1 MRHSAILVFA
11 NKQDLKNAL
20 SPAETCE
27 AMGLPQ
33 MKGRKWHV
41 QVGGPASPRAGPATA
56 AAVAAKPSTVAVL
69 AVACCQKDGC
79 IVLLLRLPL
88 RVWCVQGR
96 ALARVTAAPRF
107 WATPPITAAPRPLL
121 LCRARLPPR
130 GRACMRAWTG

>member
-41 QVGGPASPRAGPATA
+41 QVRCGAAWRVNRQAAWPCVRSRGRDSGPLIWLPHRAGSS
-56 AAVAAKPSTVAVL
+56 K
-69 AVACCQKDGC
+69 
-79 IVLLLRLPL
+79 
-88 RVWCVQGR
+88 
-96 ALARVTAAPRF
+96 
-107 WATPPITAAPRPLL
+107 TPPLAW
-121 LCRARLPPR
+121 R
-130 GRACMRAWTG
+130 GAYGTCASAVG